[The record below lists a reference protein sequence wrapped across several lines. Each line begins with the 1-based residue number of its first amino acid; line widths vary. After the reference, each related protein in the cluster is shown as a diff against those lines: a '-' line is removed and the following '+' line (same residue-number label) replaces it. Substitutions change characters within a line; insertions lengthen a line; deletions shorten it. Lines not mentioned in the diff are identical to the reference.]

1 MNPVFR
7 LTTVAC
13 VAAVG
18 LFALSTPPFAQEA
31 EEAQPVVTSHTYT
44 IRGVSRSEMRLG
56 TRTNAVRDVLAPDR
70 LLGGRVLEREWDTWS
85 LRDSGDEARCWEDLS
100 DVINLLDDFCGMN
113 DEGCRVVSETSVR
126 LTGTAEYHRR
136 MKWVIDALSEVS
148 QARINVVIYRLNDG
162 HVGSPLVPASEV
174 ATRAKGA
181 RMVGAMAGGL
191 GDPLVLQRTEHTTYV
206 ADHNYDV
213 ATSAK
218 VAEPEV
224 STLNTGEEI
233 VVGVVSM
240 PDGRLWLQG
249 WQVSTQ
255 LNRMRNRETTAGMVE
270 LPDVAYRYV
279 PISAELENGGAVIL
293 DGGDGRRLM
302 VTARCDRTVRD
313 QELKCDDGTVLKLL
327 NVAGALRGHGLG
339 DAWLMTPNS
348 EEWLGERLLPQ
359 VTIEPIE
366 DGPYNDAAIVLGE
379 TLVDFG
385 NDIMVVGPYLGVRFA
400 ALGDDQTAEI
410 EQRHSLLQAIEQR
423 RNRGGTVAV
432 RLTAYQLKDT
442 AALPAGV
449 LLGRPTAADAAE
461 LGVLAGKNVMSRIL
475 GSMPNQANDLMDL
488 RLASLVRDY
497 EAMTATEV
505 AVQDPV
511 IGTMVL
517 GSQFR
522 WVARLAPEGRM
533 QIELRAGITVGPTEF
548 EVVNPGEPQS
558 IERSRSALAQL
569 RVVDDLAVGERLAA
583 VSPAA
588 GIDGELI
595 VLVLERLK

>member
-13 VAAVG
+13 VAAAG

-31 EEAQPVVTSHTYT
+31 EEAEPVVTSKIYT
-44 IRGVSRSEMRLG
+44 IRGVSQSEMRQG

-70 LLGGRVLEREWDTWS
+70 LLAGRVPERDIDAWS
-85 LRDSGDEARCWEDLS
+85 LRDSGDEARCWDNLHESFYCFKEFIRAEDV
-100 DVINLLDDFCGMN
+100 DCLLH
-113 DEGCRVVSETSVR
+113 SETSMLV
-126 LTGTAEYHRR
+126 TGTEEDHRR
-136 MKWVIDALSEVS
+136 MKWVVDAMSEVS
-148 QARINVVIYRLNDG
+148 QARVNVVIYRLKDAPVDN
-162 HVGSPLVPASEV
+162 PLVAANEV

-240 PDGRLWLQG
+240 PDGRLWMQG
-249 WQVSTQ
+249 WQASTQ
-255 LNRMRNRETTAGMVE
+255 LNRMRKRETTAGTVE
-270 LPDVAYRYV
+270 LPDVGYRYV
-279 PISAELENGGAVIL
+279 PISAEFENGGGVIL
-293 DGGDGRRLM
+293 DGGDGRRFM
-302 VTARCDRTVRD
+302 VTARCDRTVGD
-313 QELKCDDGTVLKLL
+313 HELTCDDGTVLKLL
-327 NVAGALRGHGLG
+327 NVAGALRGHGLA

-348 EEWLGERLLPQ
+348 EEWLGESLLPQ

-366 DGPYNDAAIVLGE
+366 DGPYNDAAIMLAD
-379 TLVDFG
+379 TLYDFG
-385 NDIMVVGPYLGVRFA
+385 GEFSIVGPYLGLRLP
-400 ALGDDQTAEI
+400 ALEEDQPDALK
-410 EQRHSLLQAIEQR
+410 QRHSLLQAIDQR
-423 RNRGGTVAV
+423 RTRSGTVAV

-461 LGVLAGKNVMSRIL
+461 LNVLAGKNVMTRTL

-488 RLASLVRDY
+488 RLAALVRDY

-505 AVQDPV
+505 AVQDPA

-522 WVARLAPEGRM
+522 WVARPAPEGRM
-533 QIELRAGITVGPTEF
+533 QLELRAGITVGPAEF
-548 EVVNPGEPQS
+548 EVVNPGDPHS